1 MGCTCWGTSRRWR
14 ASTAWCVFLPPWL
27 CVCLCVVFVCV
38 YMPGDQPT
46 VACESCV
53 VGISTTL
60 ALCVYVLYLYV
71 FICQGT
77 SRRWRVRAAWCIF
90 LPPWL
95 CVLFLCC
102 ICMCLYARGPACRG
116 VCEQCV
122 VRIFT
127 SLALCVYV
135 CVCVRVCVC
144 VYVLKDQPAMACK
157 HCVVRTL
164 PPCCL

>member
-1 MGCTCWGTSRRWR
+1 MLLVWGVRAGGPAGGGVRALRGAYFYLLGC
-14 ASTAWCVFLPPWL
+14 
-27 CVCLCVVFVCV
+27 VCV
-38 YMPGDQPT
+38 Y
-46 VACESCV
+46 VS
-53 VGISTTL
+53 
-60 ALCVYVLYLYV
+60 YLYV